1 MDKINLHH
9 HFAKYFK
16 EQAIEPYLYVLSKR
30 LESGHICIPMD
41 DTIQDELAEIDST
54 FSSNDLKES
63 TLISTTGKELKP
75 FVFFENKLYLQRYFQ
90 YEKNLI

>member
-16 EQAIEPYLYVLSKR
+16 EKAIEPYLYVLSKR

-41 DTIQDELAEIDST
+41 DTIQDELAEIDLP
-54 FSSNDLKES
+54 FSSNDMK
-63 TLISTTGKELKP
+63 
-75 FVFFENKLYLQRYFQ
+75 
-90 YEKNLI
+90 